1 MPYIRVIPAIEAT
14 GLLKRLYEG
23 AQRRAGRVWNIVSIM
38 SLQPRTMQAVIDGMY
53 ASIMYG
59 ESGLSRA
66 QREMIAVV
74 VSVANH
80 CHY

>member
-1 MPYIRVIPAIEAT
+1 MPYIRTIPPAEAT
-14 GLLKRLYEG
+14 GLLKRIYG
-23 AQRRAGRVWNIVSIM
+23 DAVRRAGRIWNIVSIM
-38 SLQPRTMQAVIDGMY
+38 SIQPRTMQAAVERLY
-53 ASIMYG
+53 ATIMYG

-74 VSVANH
+74 VSAANS